1 MKHHKYLREI
11 ERLAGVAIVSI
22 THARGGHLRLMLPC
36 GRFVITSNTPTHRR
50 LNGPAFNLYLGDGR
64 QVTVNVHNQKSI
76 HGAIAFMKRLGRRE
90 AV

>member
-1 MKHHKYLREI
+1 MNI
-11 ERLAGVAIVSI
+11 ISAITAFERAGIPVA
-22 THARGGHLRLMLPC
+22 
-36 GRFVITSNTPTHRR
+36 THRR